1 MMAHVTRRHKE
12 SNQVIIKIKRRIFC
26 ETENNGRFSPVVFKL
41 ASEHN
46 IDLTQVQGTGF
57 EGRVTKKIFN
67 MPLNILKQLAAQTK
81 LKLTT
86 KRKIAVLNF
95 QMKQRINHKVKTIK
109 AQHIIKVVQFQ
120 LKAYVKLSLK
130 IW

>member
-86 KRKIAVLNF
+86 KRK
-95 QMKQRINHKVKTIK
+95 
-109 AQHIIKVVQFQ
+109 
-120 LKAYVKLSLK
+120 
-130 IW
+130 